1 MAWNKRKYFHH
12 NILKIDMLCDFTFN
26 HFEHGGWIQVSKT
39 NLNNEMGHSRTM
51 KKIVEPA
58 HLYLNPTFQGQL
70 MKNIDL

>member
-1 MAWNKRKYFHH
+1 
-12 NILKIDMLCDFTFN
+12 MLCDFTFN

-39 NLNNEMGHSRTM
+39 NLNNEMGRSRTM

-70 MKNIDL
+70 IKKSISNLGCQGGFDNG